1 MIHSVRTILSKT
13 MVKIE
18 NRTIIKITILVIFK
32 ILPNHFK
39 IMKIIWIEFLVN
51 TKFKFP
57 VMSTKIEILINMK
70 NLSKI
75 IVMTKLVIK
84 IWDMMKITGEMMI
97 IINLEIK
104 IAMISM
110 LITSLDILIIKK
122 GINLLKEIN
131 IATIMAKSI
140 IKVIILYICL
150 FLITNQ
156 ALILVIISH
165 KASSMLIFVMINVRA
180 CLIDSKGFL

>member
-32 ILPNHFK
+32 ILPNHIK

-51 TKFKFP
+51 TKFKLP

-84 IWDMMKITGEMMI
+84 IWDMMKITGEIMI
-97 IINLEIK
+97 IINLEIN

-131 IATIMAKSI
+131 FATIMAKSI

-180 CLIDSKGFL
+180 CLIDSRRFL